1 MFSVL
6 FWLIVGLIIGVVAGA
21 VIFLVGMALV
31 YVVVG
36 IIQLVSDW
44 ETRSD

>member
-1 MFSVL
+1 MFSIL
-6 FWLIVGLIIGVVAGA
+6 FWLIVGLLIGVAAGA
-21 VIFLVGMALV
+21 VIFVVGMALV

>member
-6 FWLIVGLIIGVVAGA
+6 FWLIVGLIIGVAAGA
-21 VIFLVGMALV
+21 VIFVVGMALV
-31 YVVVG
+31 GLIVG
-36 IIQLVSDW
+36 AIRLFSEW

>member
-6 FWLIVGLIIGVVAGA
+6 FWLIVGLIIGVAAGA
-21 VIFLVGMALV
+21 VIFVVGMALV

>member
-1 MFSVL
+1 MFSIL
-6 FWLIVGLIIGVVAGA
+6 FWLIVGLLIGVAAGA

>member
-1 MFSVL
+1 MFSIL
-6 FWLIVGLIIGVVAGA
+6 FWLIIGLIIGVVAGA

>member
-1 MFSVL
+1 MFSIL
-6 FWLIVGLIIGVVAGA
+6 FWLIVGLLIGVVAGA
-21 VIFLVGMALV
+21 VIFLVRMALV

>member
-1 MFSVL
+1 MFSIL
-6 FWLIVGLIIGVVAGA
+6 FWLIVGLIIGVAAGA
-21 VIFLVGMALV
+21 VIFVVGMALV